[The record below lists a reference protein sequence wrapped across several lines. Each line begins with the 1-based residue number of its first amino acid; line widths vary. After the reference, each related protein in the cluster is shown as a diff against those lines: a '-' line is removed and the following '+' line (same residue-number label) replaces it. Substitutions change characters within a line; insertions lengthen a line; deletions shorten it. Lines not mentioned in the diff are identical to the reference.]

1 MNSWDEHEVTFASAE
16 GLSKDETSVR
26 VLDHAKTESDRIS
39 SIENRAALFSEKKV
53 ESVDHYRIR
62 AQISLDVKND
72 PAYKFLMMVAA
83 FSSRRINK
91 MMKVQQDQAPL
102 CGDSCSINNGQ
113 SSLDVDFLNLPE
125 VSGVVHL
132 SAAVYGHMKEAEQII
147 SRCGVSISLKD
158 LVENVK
164 YSTLFARL
172 VAIRMSLTS
181 TVSSSAYRLDG
192 TFRRLHEE
200 QHMVLQAFRRIP
212 CRRQYD
218 WSRPVLNLWK

>member
-1 MNSWDEHEVTFASAE
+1 MNSWDEHDVTFASAE
-16 GLSKDETSVR
+16 GLSKDETSIR
-26 VLDHAKTESDRIS
+26 VLDHDENDSERIS
-39 SIENRAALFSEKKV
+39 SIEGRAALLSEKKI
-53 ESVDHYRIR
+53 ESVEHYNLRT
-62 AQISLDVKND
+62 QISLEVKND

-83 FSSRRINK
+83 FSSRRVTK
-91 MMKVQQDQAPL
+91 MMKVQQDQSPL
-102 CGDSCSINNGQ
+102 CGDSCSINSGQ

-147 SRCGVSISLKD
+147 SRCGVSVSLKD

-172 VAIRMSLTS
+172 VAIRMSLTT

-192 TFRRLHEE
+192 TFRRLHQE
-200 QHMVLQAFRRIP
+200 QHMVLQAFRRMSCP
-212 CRRQYD
+212 SSRD
-218 WSRPVLNLWK
+218 WSRPVINLWK